1 MTRPRCD
8 AHVHVWDPAVR
19 DHSWLAAEDPLLRR
33 RFDLD
38 DYARDASPG
47 PDDQVVLV
55 QVLADL
61 DETVETL
68 GDAAGADLVAG
79 VVGWVDLEAPDV
91 ADRLARLADEPG
103 GEKLVGVRHLVQS
116 EPDPHWLARPAVRR
130 GLGAVARAGLAYDL
144 LVRPRQLRAATDVAR
159 ALPDARFVLDHG
171 AKPEIGAST
180 TEPWWSLVGELAR
193 CENVSCKV
201 SGLVT
206 EAGRGW
212 TTEQV
217 RPYVERLLESF
228 GPARLMFGSD
238 WPVCTA
244 EATFAEVVALA
255 HDTLASLSEAEADA
269 FLSGTAH
276 KAYALPR
283 ATAGA

>member
-38 DYARDASPG
+38 DYARDATPG

-61 DETVETL
+61 DESVETL

-91 ADRLARLADEPG
+91 ADRLARLADGPG

-116 EPDPHWLARPAVRR
+116 EPDPHWLARRAVRR
-130 GLGAVARAGLAYDL
+130 GLGAVARAGLTYDL
-144 LVRPRQLRAATDVAR
+144 LVRPRQLGAATDVAR
-159 ALPDARFVLDHG
+159 ALPDAR
-171 AKPEIGAST
+171 
-180 TEPWWSLVGELAR
+180 
-193 CENVSCKV
+193 
-201 SGLVT
+201 
-206 EAGRGW
+206 
-212 TTEQV
+212 
-217 RPYVERLLESF
+217 YVEWILESF